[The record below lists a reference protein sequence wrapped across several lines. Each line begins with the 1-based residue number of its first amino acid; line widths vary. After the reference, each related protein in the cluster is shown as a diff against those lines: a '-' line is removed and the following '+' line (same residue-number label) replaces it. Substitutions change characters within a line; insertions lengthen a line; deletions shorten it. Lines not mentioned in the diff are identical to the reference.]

1 MIVKDLRLINFR
13 NYFNLNVEFNDNINI
28 FIGKNAQGKTNLIE
42 SIYICSNGKSFRTN
56 KDRELINFNKE
67 QAYIGANIKI
77 NNLEKF
83 IEIKME
89 KDKPKRIR
97 INKSELKN
105 YKELNT
111 GLIAVVFCPD
121 DLKMIKEG
129 PMLRRNFLDINIS
142 QIKPVYNYNLI
153 RYNKVLMQRNNLL
166 KTCRVKKDLLNLIDV
181 FDIQLSKLGTS
192 IIIERDKFINEL
204 NMLINPT
211 HKNLTCDKEIV
222 ELKYLSNIPRLI
234 DRESIE
240 KEYLKLL
247 KFNLNRDLEYGLTEI
262 GPHRDDL
269 SMLINNKDVK
279 IYGSQGQQRTLVL
292 SIKLSVVEYIKKYFG
307 IYPVVL
313 LDDVFSELDEDR
325 RRFLAS
331 SFKNMQVFITVTD
344 AVDLS
349 VIQDLSKSV
358 FIVEDGKLIK
368 KHSNNSC
375 KLIRTGGKNVDG
387 TTTY

>member
-13 NYFNLNVEFNDNINI
+13 NYFNLNVEFNDNTNI

-368 KHSNNSC
+368 K
-375 KLIRTGGKNVDG
+375 TQ
-387 TTTY
+387 

>member
-1 MIVKDLRLINFR
+1 MNVKNLRLINFR
-13 NYFNLNVEFNDNINI
+13 NYYNLNVEFNDNINI
-28 FIGKNAQGKTNLIE
+28 FMGKNAQGKTNLIE
-42 SIYICSNGKSFRTN
+42 ALYICSYGKSFRTT

-67 QAYIGANIKI
+67 QAYIGANTKL

-83 IEIKME
+83 IEVKME
-89 KDKPKRIR
+89 RDKPKRIR

-111 GLIAVVFCPD
+111 GLVSVLFCPD

-129 PMLRRNFLDINIS
+129 PLLRRNFLDASIS

-166 KTCRVKKDLLNLIDV
+166 KTCRIKKDLVNLIDV

-204 NMLINPT
+204 NILINPI
-211 HKNLTCDKEIV
+211 HKNLTCDKESV
-222 ELKYLSNIPRLI
+222 ELKYFSNIPRLI
-234 DRESIE
+234 DKESIE

-247 KFNLNRDLEYGLTEI
+247 KSNLNRDIEYGTTEI
-262 GPHRDDL
+262 GLHRDDL
-269 SMLINNKDVK
+269 LMLINNKDVK

-307 IYPVVL
+307 VYPVVL

-325 RRFLAS
+325 RKFLS
-331 SFKNMQVFITVTD
+331 NSFKNMQVFITVTD
-344 AVDLS
+344 AVDLNA
-349 VIQDLSKSV
+349 VNDLSKSV
-358 FIVEDGKLIK
+358 FIIEDGKVI
-368 KHSNNSC
+368 
-375 KLIRTGGKNVDG
+375 
-387 TTTY
+387 

>member
-13 NYFNLNVEFNDNINI
+13 NYFNLNVEFNDNTNI